1 MPRRFPSEFW
11 TIFLAICFAA
21 CPLAQAL
28 GQTTDEKAARET
40 FTAFAAAIKAK
51 DAGKVWNLLDKASQE
66 AAAKAAKTVQAT
78 YQKASAAD
86 KEKLEKALGLPGA
99 DLAKLTGE
107 GFLKT
112 KGFHGKYH
120 EVPGS
125 KIDKVVVEANRAIVH
140 YVEEDGDKERLRLA
154 KQDGKW
160 KVSAPM
166 PPVPQL

>member
-1 MPRRFPSEFW
+1 ML
-11 TIFLAICFAA
+11 LAAG
-21 CPLAQAL
+21 L
-28 GQTTDEKAARET
+28 TNAARGQAGEDKEVREA
-40 FTAFAAAIKAK
+40 FTAFAQAIKVK
-51 DAGKVWNLLDKASQE
+51 DAGKIWNLLDKDSQ
-66 AAAKAAKTVQAT
+66 AAADRAAKSVRTT
-78 YQKASAAD
+78 YGKAGAD
-86 KEKLEKALGLPGA
+86 EKKKLETALGLPGA

-125 KIDKVVVEANRAIVH
+125 KIDKVVIQGNRAIVH
-140 YVEEDGDKERLRLA
+140 YVEEDGDKERLRLI

-160 KVSAPM
+160 KVAAAM